1 MVTGLD
7 SKELSQGV
15 VHRIGKQG
23 DESGRWAQDC
33 IVRGLAREM
42 VTEWI
47 LRSWDR
53 EMVRGLDSKE
63 LSQGNGHRIG

>member
-1 MVTGLD
+1 MC
-7 SKELSQGV
+7 
-15 VHRIGKQG
+15 
-23 DESGRWAQDC
+23 WAQDC

-53 EMVRGLDSKE
+53 EMVRGLDTKK
-63 LSQGNGHRIG
+63 LNQGDGNRNGY